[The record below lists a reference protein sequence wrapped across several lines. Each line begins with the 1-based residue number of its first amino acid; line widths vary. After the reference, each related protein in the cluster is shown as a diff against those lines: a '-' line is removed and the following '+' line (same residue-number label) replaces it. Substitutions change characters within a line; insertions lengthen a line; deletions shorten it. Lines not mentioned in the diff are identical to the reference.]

1 MVGMYV
7 WRGARHL
14 RPMGSEGQLLPS
26 ARPLLDVG
34 GGASEP
40 GLVLQ
45 VYHVCI
51 LNFSSDLY

>member
-1 MVGMYV
+1 M
-7 WRGARHL
+7 RGARHL
-14 RPMGSEGQLLPS
+14 RPTGSGGQLLPS

-34 GGASEP
+34 SGASES